1 MQVSR
6 SPDLARTIFQ
16 FLALGGLIAASFWIL
31 QPFLIALVWAGTV
44 AISTWPLLLRTQW
57 LLGGK
62 RAPAVAVM
70 TLVLLLILVA
80 PIYFAVGTIVK
91 NAGQMV
97 EWSNWLA
104 KHSVPG
110 PPAWLVNI
118 PVIGLTVATRWQR
131 VASASPSE
139 ISAYL
144 SPFAHTA
151 ALWFLSRVGNLGQL
165 LAQLVL
171 TIVITAI
178 LYANGETA
186 GRGAELF
193 ARRIAGPE
201 GTKAVF
207 LAANAVRGVAMGIV
221 VTALLQS
228 VLAGLGIAIAGVPF
242 APLLTALMFILAV
255 AQIGPAPVLIA
266 AVIWV
271 YFRSGVLW
279 GTGLLIWSIFCAT
292 FDNFLRPVLIRRGA
306 NLPLLLIFAGV
317 LGGLIAFGVIG
328 LFIGPVVLAVAYT
341 LLVDWVGEP
350 QATPQDHV
358 GDVASA
364 TITPPVSAD

>member
-31 QPFLIALVWAGTV
+31 QPFLISLVWAGTV
-44 AISTWPLLLRTQW
+44 AIATWPLLLRMQW

-70 TLVLLLILVA
+70 TLILLLILVA
-80 PIYFAVGTIVK
+80 PIYFAVGTIAK
-91 NAGQMV
+91 NAGQV
-97 EWSNWLA
+97 AEWPNWLA
-104 KHSVPG
+104 NHAVLG
-110 PPAWLVNI
+110 PPVWLVNI
-118 PVIGLTVATRWQR
+118 PVIGPTLDTRWQR
-131 VASASPSE
+131 VAFASPAD

-178 LYANGETA
+178 LYANGEKA

-193 ARRIAGPE
+193 ASRIAGPE
-201 GTKAVF
+201 GTKAVL

-221 VTALLQS
+221 VTAVLQS
-228 VLAGLGIAIAGVPF
+228 LLAGLGVAIAGVPF

-266 AVIWV
+266 AIIWV
-271 YFRSGVLW
+271 YFRSGVVW
-279 GTGLLIWSIFCAT
+279 GAGLLVWSIFCAT
-292 FDNFLRPVLIRRGA
+292 FDGFLRPVLIRRGA

-341 LLVDWVGEP
+341 LLVDWVEEP
-350 QATPQDHV
+350 EATTQDRA
-358 GDVASA
+358 GDAA
-364 TITPPVSAD
+364 GAAITPPVSAD

>member
-1 MQVSR
+1 MQVTR

-31 QPFLIALVWAGTV
+31 QPFLISLVWAGTV
-44 AISTWPLLLRTQW
+44 AIATWPLLLRTQS
-57 LLGGK
+57 LLRGK
-62 RAPAVAVM
+62 RGPAVAVM
-70 TLVLLLILVA
+70 TLMLLLILAA
-80 PIYFAVGTIVK
+80 PIYLAVGTIVK
-91 NAGQMV
+91 YAGQVV

-104 KHSVPG
+104 NHGVPG
-110 PPAWLVNI
+110 PPSWLANI
-118 PVIGLTVATRWQR
+118 PLIGITLAARWQR
-131 VASASPSE
+131 IASASPTD

-151 ALWFLSRVGNLGQL
+151 ALWFLSHVGNLGQL
-165 LAQLVL
+165 LAQLIL

-186 GRGAELF
+186 AHGAELF
-193 ARRIAGPE
+193 ARRIAGLE

-221 VTALLQS
+221 VTAVIQS
-228 VLAGLGIAIAGVPF
+228 VLSGLGVAIAGVPF

-279 GTGLLIWSIFCAT
+279 GTGLLVWSIFCAT

-341 LLVDWVGEP
+341 LLVDWVQEP
-350 QATPQDHV
+350 EATPQDHV
-358 GDVASA
+358 GDAGAA
-364 TITPPVSAD
+364 TITPPTSAD

>member
-6 SPDLARTIFQ
+6 TPDLARMIFQ

-31 QPFLIALVWAGTV
+31 QPFLISLVWAGTV
-44 AISTWPLLLRTQW
+44 AIATWPLLLRAQW
-57 LLGGK
+57 LLGGR
-62 RAPAVAVM
+62 RAPAVAAM
-70 TLVLLLILVA
+70 TLMLLLILVA
-80 PIYFAVGTIVK
+80 PIYFAVGTIAK
-91 NAGQMV
+91 NVGQLA
-97 EWSNWLA
+97 EWPNWLA
-104 KHSVPG
+104 NHAVLG

-118 PVIGLTVATRWQR
+118 PLIGANLATRWQR
-131 VASASPSE
+131 IASASPAD

-165 LAQLVL
+165 LAQLIL

-186 GRGAELF
+186 SRGAELF
-193 ARRIAGPE
+193 ARRIAGAE
-201 GTKAVF
+201 GAKAVL

-221 VTALLQS
+221 VTAILQS
-228 VLAGLGIAIAGVPF
+228 VLAGLGLAIAGVPF
-242 APLLTALMFILAV
+242 APLLTALMFMLAV
-255 AQIGPAPVLIA
+255 AQIGPALVLIA

-271 YFRSGVLW
+271 YFKSGVVW
-279 GTGLLIWSIFCAT
+279 GTGLLVWSIFCAT

-341 LLVDWVGEP
+341 LLVDWVDE
-350 QATPQDHV
+350 AEAALQDRV
-358 GDVASA
+358 PDAA
-364 TITPPVSAD
+364 DTTITPSTSD